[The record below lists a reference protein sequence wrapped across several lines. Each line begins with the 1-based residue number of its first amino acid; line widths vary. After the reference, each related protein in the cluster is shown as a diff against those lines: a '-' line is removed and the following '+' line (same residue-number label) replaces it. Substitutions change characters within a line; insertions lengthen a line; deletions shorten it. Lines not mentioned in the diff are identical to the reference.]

1 MGKINGATIVRFPQT
16 SIRCS
21 TPFLS
26 RHQMLITQFLA
37 LASLFRHSL
46 SKSKPPSKWTRCINS
61 LHGSSKIHRSMV
73 IPQNL
78 LEISGKLNKLDL
90 VSLIRKNSLKS
101 SQSNSLHSSNNSHR
115 LSISINSSKNSNSLL
130 VIPQNLLI
138 FINNKHTNKK
148 CTNNS
153 ILRNSGRTKKLRIS
167 GKLRRKLRESGKLM
181 RKLRIS
187 GKLRRKL
194 RESVK
199 LKRKLRESGKLSR
212 KLRISVKLKGY
223 KKKTSRELRVSGK
236 LRRKRISGKLWGY

>member
-1 MGKINGATIVRFPQT
+1 
-16 SIRCS
+16 
-21 TPFLS
+21 
-26 RHQMLITQFLA
+26 
-37 LASLFRHSL
+37 
-46 SKSKPPSKWTRCINS
+46 
-61 LHGSSKIHRSMV
+61 MV

-101 SQSNSLHSSNNSHR
+101 SQSNSHRLKYGKILYLSQVRHR

-138 FINNKHTNKK
+138 FLNNKLTNKK

-153 ILRNSGRTKKLRIS
+153 ILRNSGRTKKLRVS

-199 LKRKLRESGKLSR
+199 LKRKLRESEKLRR

-236 LRRKRISGKLWGY
+236 LRRKRISGKL